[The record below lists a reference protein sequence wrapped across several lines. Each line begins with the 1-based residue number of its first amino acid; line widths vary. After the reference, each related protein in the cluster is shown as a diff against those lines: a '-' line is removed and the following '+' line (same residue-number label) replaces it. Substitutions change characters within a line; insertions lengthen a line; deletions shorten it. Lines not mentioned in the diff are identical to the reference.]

1 MAPRGGR
8 ATPLDRTAVLAEA
21 VALAD
26 EGGLSAISMRA
37 LAARL
42 GVVPMAL
49 YKHVADREDLI
60 GGMIDAVVQA
70 YPPPTEEGW
79 RARVRGRVLA
89 AREAQARHAWMRAAI
104 DEATRPTL
112 VVLAY
117 MDAVAADFIEGGFSV
132 DLTHYAMH
140 ALGHRIWGYAT
151 EAFPGPPAG
160 VSDEA
165 SAAALA
171 ARFPHVVAIAVDTA
185 MRNPSGACDE
195 RYEFEFALDL
205 LLDAFA
211 RLSES
216 GWVSGVRSPEVP
228 PTARGSRVSG

>member
-1 MAPRGGR
+1 MTPRGGR
-8 ATPLDRTAVLAEA
+8 ATPLDRSTVLAEA

-26 EGGLSAISMRA
+26 EGGLPAISMRA

-60 GGMIDAVVQA
+60 GGMIDAVVSG
-70 YPPPTEEGW
+70 YPSPTQDGW
-79 RARVRGRVLA
+79 RARVRSRVLA
-89 AREAQARHAWMRAAI
+89 ARDAQARHPWMRAAI

-112 VVLAY
+112 VVLAH
-117 MDAVAADFIEGGFSV
+117 MDAVAGDFIDDGFSV

-140 ALGHRIWGYAT
+140 ALGHRIWGYVT
-151 EAFPGPPAG
+151 EAFAGPPAG

-171 ARFPHVVAIAVDTA
+171 ARFPHVVAIAADTA
-185 MRNPSGACDE
+185 VRNPGGACDE

-205 LLDAFA
+205 LLDAFE

-216 GWVSGVRSPEVP
+216 GWVSA
-228 PTARGSRVSG
+228 ARA